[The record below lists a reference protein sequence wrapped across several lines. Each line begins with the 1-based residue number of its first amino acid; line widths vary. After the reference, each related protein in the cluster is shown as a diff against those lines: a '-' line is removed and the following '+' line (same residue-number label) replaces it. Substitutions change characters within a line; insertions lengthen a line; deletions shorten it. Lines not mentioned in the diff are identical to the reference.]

1 MHSVAVCALMIAL
14 GKQMGMSKAQVAEAG
29 MAGLLHDLGKAV
41 MPVDILNKPGKLTE
55 DEFSIMKSHSV
66 KGYEILLE
74 GGQAKPSA
82 LDVTLHHHEKI
93 NGLGYPHNLVGENI
107 SVFARMAAICDVYDA
122 ITSSRPYKEG
132 GSPPLR

>member
-41 MPVDILNKPGKLTE
+41 MPLDIPNKPGKLTE

-82 LDVTLHHHEKI
+82 LDVTLTIMRK
-93 NGLGYPHNLVGENI
+93 
-107 SVFARMAAICDVYDA
+107 
-122 ITSSRPYKEG
+122 
-132 GSPPLR
+132 